1 MSYILKNEISNI
13 KVISTDQDKQTVN
26 GTPTYLNGSEIFY
39 TPHPNANNVIYEFNF
54 GYAWNPDAPN
64 LCEIEIQ
71 QESGGT
77 YSNLANSYRKLAFNT
92 WNGYESSSVHLF
104 YVLDPW
110 QGRKGTRLTIASF
123 DERYDFY
130 IHRTKWYHNSSPIEK
145 KIFPSIKIYSVI
157 GDN

>member
-1 MSYILKNEISNI
+1 MSYMLKSEISNI
-13 KVISTDQDKQTVN
+13 KVMSSDQDKQVVN
-26 GTPTYLNGSEIFY
+26 GTPAYLNGSEIFY
-39 TPHPNANNVIYEFNF
+39 TPHPNANKVIYEFNF
-54 GYAWNPDAPN
+54 GYGWNPDAPN

-71 QESGGT
+71 QETGGT
-77 YSNLANSYRKLAFNT
+77 YSNLANSYRKIAFNS

-104 YVLDPW
+104 YALDSW

-130 IHRTKWYHNSSPIEK
+130 IHRTKTHQQSVTEK
-145 KIFPSIKIYSVI
+145 KIFPSIKIYSLI